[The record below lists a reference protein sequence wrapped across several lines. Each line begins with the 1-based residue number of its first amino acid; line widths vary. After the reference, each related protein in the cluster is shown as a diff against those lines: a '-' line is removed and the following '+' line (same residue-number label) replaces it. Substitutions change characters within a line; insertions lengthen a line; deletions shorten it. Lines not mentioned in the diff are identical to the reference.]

1 MIHQIL
7 VDYRDSGDYF
17 RFSIDSTEEPK
28 VITSYFQQYSHDI
41 RYWRSYDESR
51 KSEKGTRVTP
61 VGTIVSCGYFGTK
74 TGYNMRLESNEYKFK
89 GFLDTIP
96 DERHVIPVG

>member
-7 VDYRDSGDYF
+7 LDYRDSGDYF
-17 RFSIDSTEEPK
+17 RLSIESEEAPK
-28 VITSYFQQYSHDI
+28 DILIYLQKYSKDV
-41 RYWRSYDESR
+41 RYWRNYNERR

-74 TGYNMRLESNEYKFK
+74 TGYNMRFESSEYKLK
-89 GFLDTIP
+89 GFIDSIP
-96 DERHVIPVG
+96 DERHVMAIG

>member
-17 RFSIDSTEEPK
+17 RFSVDSNRSPHD
-28 VITSYFQQYSHDI
+28 ILRYFRQYSHDV
-41 RYWRSYDESR
+41 RYWRNYGALGKHD
-51 KSEKGTRVTP
+51 KGNRMTP

-74 TGYNMRLESNEYKFK
+74 TGYNMRFQEYKLK
-89 GFLDTIP
+89 SFLDTTP
-96 DERHVIPVG
+96 DERHVIL

>member
-7 VDYRDSGDYF
+7 IDYRDSGDYF

-28 VITSYFQQYSHDI
+28 VILTYLQQYSHDV
-41 RYWRSYDESR
+41 RYWRSYDEPR

-74 TGYNMRLESNEYKFK
+74 TGHNMRLESNEYKFK

-96 DERHVIPVG
+96 DERHVILC